1 MVAYSTRDN
10 LLLVVKGYKLYLNK
24 AYSLE
29 VLLVIN
35 SLFVNIVVLAK
46 LLDTICIK
54 AQPRTKRIID

>member
-10 LLLVVKGYKLYLNK
+10 LILVVKGYKLYLNK

-54 AQPRTKRIID
+54 TRTKRIID